1 MVFHDLRYALRWLRA
16 NPGFTSAAL
25 LVLALGIGAA
35 TATFTIV
42 YSVIVRPLPFA
53 APDRI
58 IRIWS
63 SPQGRDLPFFSVS
76 APDALDWR
84 TRATTLAV
92 VAPYERQVAFTVT
105 GGAEPEE
112 VLGANVSREL
122 FELLGVAPARGRWF
136 SADEDQ
142 AGSAARVAVISHG
155 LWQRRFGGRADIVG
169 HTLRLDENTWTV
181 IGVMPAEFAIPNNPA
196 EVWLPLRLVAD
207 PAKRDARYLRV
218 LARLRDGVAVE
229 QADRELAGI
238 AAALA
243 REYPA
248 FNRTWTTT
256 VRPLL
261 ETVVSADFRRA
272 LIVVAVAVSLVL
284 LIACANVASLLLAR
298 AASRTREIAVRTA
311 LGAGRSALVRQ
322 MLVESLVLATLG
334 GALGV
339 LLAMWGLDALAALA
353 ITTIPRADE
362 IAVRPVVLLFACG
375 VTTLTA
381 IVFGVVPALGAS
393 RGRLD
398 ALRVREPGDAHGAS
412 RARDLL
418 VVGEVALAMVLLV
431 GAGLMTRSF
440 VRLQQRDLGF
450 RPERLLVLQVSPAR
464 GSSSTFFYDAL
475 MTRLAALPGVESVAA
490 GNSLPFA
497 GPNGANTFRLQGQ
510 TFEPGLA
517 PDADLRAIT
526 PGYFRTLGIPVIR
539 GREFTSQDNTGA
551 PVVIVNAAIARRFF
565 RNGDPIGQQLQ
576 VGGEPFATIV
586 GVAGDARYRELDDPS
601 NELRPMIYFPAAATP
616 SMALTVALRTS
627 VPPATLQASVG
638 STVASVTRDRPI
650 TRLESMEEILATS
663 RGPQRFNTTVI
674 GAFAWIAIVL
684 AAAGLWALIAHAVA
698 RRTHELG
705 VRIALGAQPRE
716 VLRMVAVRGVL
727 LASVGI
733 VLGLLA
739 ATALTGGL
747 QRVLF
752 DTPASDPVTFAGVA
766 ALFLVVSIAAS
777 VLPARRALRID
788 PVEALRSE

>member
-1 MVFHDLRYALRWLRA
+1 MLLHDLRYALRWLRA
-16 NPGFTSAAL
+16 NPGFSSAAL
-25 LVLALGIGAA
+25 FVLALGIGAA

-42 YSVIVRPLPFA
+42 YSVTLRPLPFA

-58 IRIWS
+58 VRIWS
-63 SPQGRDLPFFSVS
+63 SPSGRNLPFFSVS

-84 TRATTLAV
+84 ARAATLAV
-92 VAPYERQVAFTVT
+92 VAPYERQVPFTVT
-105 GGAEPEE
+105 GGAEAEE
-112 VLGANVSREL
+112 VLAAKVSREL
-122 FELLGVAPARGRWF
+122 FDLLGVAPARGRWF
-136 SADEDQ
+136 SRDEDRD
-142 AGSAARVAVISHG
+142 GSGARVAVISHG
-155 LWQRRFGGRADIVG
+155 LWQRRFGGRTDVVG
-169 HTLRLDENTWTV
+169 QPLHLDDDAWTV
-181 IGVMPAEFAIPNNPA
+181 IGVMPASFAIPNNPA
-196 EVWLPLRLVAD
+196 EVWLPLALVAD

-218 LARLRDGVAVE
+218 LARLRDGVDMG

-248 FNRTWTTT
+248 SNRTWTTT
-256 VRPLL
+256 VRPLR

-272 LIVVAVAVSLVL
+272 LFVVAIAVGLVL

-298 AASRTREIAVRTA
+298 GASRTREMAVRTA
-311 LGAGRSALVRQ
+311 LGAGRTALVRQ

-375 VTTLTA
+375 VTTMTA
-381 IVFGVVPALGAS
+381 VIFGVAPALGAS
-393 RGRLD
+393 RGRVD
-398 ALRVREPGDAHGAS
+398 ALRVRETGDARGAS
-412 RARDLL
+412 RVRDLL
-418 VVGEVALAMVLLV
+418 VVAEVALAMVLLV

-440 VRLQQRDLGF
+440 LRLQQRELGF
-450 RPERLLVLQVSPAR
+450 DPERLLVLQVSPPRNTPSA
-464 GSSSTFFYDAL
+464 FFYDAL
-475 MTRLAALPGVESVAA
+475 MTRLAALPDVESVAA

-497 GPNGANTFRLQGQ
+497 GPNGANTFRIQGQ

-517 PDADLRAIT
+517 PDADLRAVT
-526 PGYFRTLGIPVIR
+526 PNYFRTLGIPLVR
-539 GREFTSQDNTGA
+539 GRAFTAHDNTSA
-551 PVVIVNAAIARRFF
+551 PVVIINATIARRFF
-565 RNGDPIGQQLQ
+565 RSADPVGQQLQ
-576 VGGEPFATIV
+576 VGGEPVATIV
-586 GVAGDARYRELDDPS
+586 GVVGDVRYRELDDPS
-601 NELRPMIYFPAAATP
+601 NELRPMIYFPTGGAP

-627 VPPATLQASVG
+627 VAPETVQALVR

-650 TRLESMEEILATS
+650 TRLEPMGEILATS
-663 RGPQRFNTTVI
+663 RGPQRFNATVI

-698 RRTHELG
+698 RRTHEIG
-705 VRIALGAQPRE
+705 VRVALGAQPRD
-716 VLRMVAVRGVL
+716 VLRMVAGHGVL

-733 VLGLLA
+733 VLGLVAA
-739 ATALTGGL
+739 ATVTGGL

-752 DTPASDPVTFAGVA
+752 DTPATDPATFAGLA
-766 ALFLVVSIAAS
+766 ALFLAVAVTAS

>member
-1 MVFHDLRYALRWLRA
+1 MLLHDLRYALRWLRA
-16 NPGFTSAAL
+16 NPGFSSAAL

-42 YSVIVRPLPFA
+42 YSVMLRPLPFA
-53 APDRI
+53 AADRI

-63 SPQGRDLPFFSVS
+63 SPAGRDLPFFSVS

-84 TRATTLAV
+84 TRSKTLAL
-92 VAPYERQVAFTVT
+92 VAPYEREAPFTVS
-105 GGAEPEE
+105 GGAEVEQ

-136 SADEDQ
+136 SADEDR
-142 AGSAARVAVISHG
+142 AGSDARVAVISHG

-169 HTLRLDENTWTV
+169 QRLRLDENPWTV
-181 IGVMPAEFAIPNNPA
+181 IGVMPASFVIPNNPA
-196 EVWLPLRLVAD
+196 EIWLPLRLVAD
-207 PAKRDARYLRV
+207 PARRSARYLRV
-218 LARLRDGVAVE
+218 LARLRDEVGVE
-229 QADRELAGI
+229 QAERELAGI

-243 REYPA
+243 RGYPA
-248 FNRTWTTT
+248 SNRTWTTI
-256 VRPLL
+256 VRPLI

-272 LIVVAVAVSLVL
+272 LIVVGIAVALVL
-284 LIACANVASLLLAR
+284 LIACANVAGLLLAR
-298 AASRTREIAVRTA
+298 AASRTREMAVRTA
-311 LGAGRSALVRQ
+311 LGAARSALVRQ
-322 MLVESLVLATLG
+322 MLVESLVLATVG

-339 LLAMWGLDALAALA
+339 LLAVWGLDALAALA

-362 IAVRPVVLLFACG
+362 IAVRPLILLFACG
-375 VTTLTA
+375 VTTMTA
-381 IVFGVVPALGAS
+381 IVFGVAPALGAS

-398 ALRVREPGDAHGAS
+398 SLRGRESGDTRGAS

-418 VVGEVALAMVLLV
+418 VVAEVALAMVLLV

-440 VRLQQRDLGF
+440 VRLQQRELGF
-450 RPERLLVLQVSPAR
+450 TPERLLVLQVSPPR
-464 GSSSTFFYDAL
+464 GSESAFFYDAL

-497 GPNGANTFRLQGQ
+497 GPNGANTFRIQGQ

-517 PDADLRAIT
+517 PDADLRAVT
-526 PGYFRTLGIPVIR
+526 PAYFRTLGIPLIR
-539 GREFTSQDNTGA
+539 GRAFTTQDMTTA

-565 RNGDPIGQQLQ
+565 RNADPVGQQLQ
-576 VGGEPFATIV
+576 VGGEPAATIV
-586 GVAGDARYRELDDPS
+586 GVVGDARYRELDDPS
-601 NELRPMIYFPAAATP
+601 NELRPMIYSPAAAAPP
-616 SMALTVALRTS
+616 SALTVALRTS
-627 VPPATLQASVG
+627 VAPEMLQASVR

-650 TRLESMEEILATS
+650 TRLESMEEILAAS
-663 RGPQRFNTTVI
+663 RGPQRFNATVI

-698 RRTHELG
+698 RRTHEIG
-705 VRIALGAQPRE
+705 VRVALGAQPRE
-716 VLRMVAVRGVL
+716 VLRMVAGRGVL

-733 VLGLLA
+733 VLGLVA
-739 ATALTGGL
+739 ASALTGGL

-752 DTPASDPVTFAGVA
+752 DTPASDPTTFASLA
-766 ALFLVVSIAAS
+766 ALFLAVSIAAS